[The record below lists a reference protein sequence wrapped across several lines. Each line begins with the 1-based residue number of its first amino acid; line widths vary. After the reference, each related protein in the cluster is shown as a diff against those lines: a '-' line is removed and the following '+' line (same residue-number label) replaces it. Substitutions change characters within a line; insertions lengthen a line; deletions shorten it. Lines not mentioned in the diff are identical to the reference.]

1 METVCDYSDFSA
13 ASGKNWWRLEDSQA
27 KYGMQAL
34 TNAMENYLK
43 SLGININ
50 YNSPVTSLV

>member
-1 METVCDYSDFSA
+1 METVCDYDDFQSA
-13 ASGKNWWRLEDSQA
+13 KTANWYRLEDSQK

-43 SLGININ
+43 SLRININ
-50 YNSPVTSLV
+50 YNSPVTRLA